1 MPKRDPA
8 AKALRL
14 KTRLAVALV
23 VLSNVLG
30 NFSLTLGVKAQPAM
44 KTLFGP
50 VYALLNPWMIGGIL
64 LLIIWTLARMA
75 LLSWADLS
83 YVLPVTSIGY
93 VLSTLMGVYFL
104 GESVSMT
111 RWAGTLLIVA
121 GTALVGPTAPNT
133 TALRRQ

>member
-1 MPKRDPA
+1 M
-8 AKALRL
+8 
-14 KTRLAVALV
+14 KTRLAIALV

-30 NFSLTLGVKAQPAM
+30 NFALTLGVKAQPAM

-75 LLSWADLS
+75 LLSWVDLS

-133 TALRRQ
+133 TAPRRQ

>member
-1 MPKRDPA
+1 MPKQDAA

-14 KTRLAVALV
+14 KTRLVVALV
-23 VLSNVLG
+23 VLSNVFG
-30 NFSLTLGVKAQPAM
+30 NFALSLGVKAQPAM

-50 VYALLNPWMIGGIL
+50 IYALLNPWMIGGIL

-83 YVLPVTSIGY
+83 YVLPVTSVGY
-93 VLSTLMGVYFL
+93 VLSTLMGVYCL

-121 GTALVGPTAPNT
+121 GTALVGATAPNT
-133 TALRRQ
+133 TAQRRQ